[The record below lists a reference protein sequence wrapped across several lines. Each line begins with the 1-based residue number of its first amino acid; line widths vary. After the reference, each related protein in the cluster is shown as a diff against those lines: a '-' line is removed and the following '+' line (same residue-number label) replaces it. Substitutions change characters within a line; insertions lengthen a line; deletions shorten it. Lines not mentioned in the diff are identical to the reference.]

1 MSETLLNAT
10 ELDVAN
16 YIIKRAHELHKN
28 VENLKLNAI
37 MAFLEGYSQAKYGK
51 SMCQYDQYF
60 KYGTMYTVILP
71 TVYEVFRDYGAS
83 PISDYYQNIELKST
97 FKVDTPMLHFEN
109 TDSNIDFAREIDYAL
124 CYQLLVP
131 DIFMPSLKKID
142 LKSST
147 SVISKMPNITAA
159 ILKAIFIKF
168 HATVEKTGKYL
179 MKQYADPVNNGFP
192 TEIVTAD
199 GGHDLIVKVN
209 QLAGDKKPM
218 REMLIKIVKQAYKL
232 GKENHSYRF
241 GEDDEDSFQA
251 IFYSKDGR
259 RAVRFSVSYSH
270 AILLERKF

>member
-1 MSETLLNAT
+1 MKTRMSETLFNAT

-16 YIIKRAHELHKN
+16 YIIKRAHGLHKN

-51 SMCQYDQYF
+51 SMCQYHQYF

-71 TVYEVFRDYGAS
+71 TVYDVFRDYGAS
-83 PISDYYQNIELKST
+83 PISDYYQNLELKPA
-97 FKVDTPMLHFEN
+97 FKVDTPMLHFEGA
-109 TDSNIDFAREIDYAL
+109 DSDADFAREVDYAL

-131 DIFMPSLKKID
+131 DIFMPSLKKIN

-147 SVISKMPNITAA
+147 SVISKMPNITAT

-168 HATVEKTGKYL
+168 HVAVDETGKRL
-179 MKQYADPVNNGFP
+179 IEQYADPANNGFP

-209 QLAGDKKPM
+209 QLAGDKKLM
-218 REMLIKIVKQAYKL
+218 REKLIEIIKQAYKL

-241 GEDDEDSFQA
+241 GEDDEDSF
-251 IFYSKDGR
+251 
-259 RAVRFSVSYSH
+259 
-270 AILLERKF
+270 

>member
-1 MSETLLNAT
+1 METKMSETLFNAT
-10 ELDVAN
+10 ELAVAN

-51 SMCQYDQYF
+51 PMCQYNQYF

-71 TVYEVFRDYGAS
+71 TVYDVFRDYGAS
-83 PISDYYQNIELKST
+83 PISDYYQNIELKSA
-97 FKVDTPMLHFEN
+97 FIKVDTPMLHFEG

-131 DIFMPSLKKID
+131 DIFMPSLKKIN
-142 LKSST
+142 LKSSA
-147 SVISKMPNITAA
+147 SLISKMPNITAA

-168 HATVEKTGKYL
+168 HATVEETGKRL
-179 MKQYADPVNNGFP
+179 MEQYTDPANNGFP
-192 TEIVTAD
+192 TEIATAD

-209 QLAGDKKPM
+209 QLAGNKKSM
-218 REMLIKIVKQAYKL
+218 REMLIEIVKQAYKL

-241 GEDDEDSFQA
+241 GEDDEDSF
-251 IFYSKDGR
+251 
-259 RAVRFSVSYSH
+259 
-270 AILLERKF
+270 